1 VKRLLLILASQTA
14 LLVAV
19 VVVQPASWL
28 FWHQPDTPE
37 ELRRVK

>member
-1 VKRLLLILASQTA
+1 VKRLLLTLASQTA

-28 FWHQPDTPE
+28 FWHQPEMPE
-37 ELRRVK
+37 ELKRK